1 MIDYYRLFNIA
12 GEVPEKIPIKPVKPM
27 IMIND
32 EQFIIAIMVLF
43 SIFFVVLI
51 LTVNNWDILTLT
63 NKTLMIITTSI
74 PIILVILIVIFATK
88 TNKYKKQEIEY
99 IKQYE
104 SFKKYEE
111 NQKEF
116 NEILELLKIKT
127 DKNKMKQ
134 EMEKLKKFCK
144 IYYSPKD
151 PSFCKDNEVN
161 EYTVNMVFRRIYE
174 NDRSFEDAE
183 NAMKYIYSGN

>member
-12 GEVPEKIPIKPVKPM
+12 GEVPEKVPIKPIKPM

-74 PIILVILIVIFATK
+74 PIILTILIVIFATK

-116 NEILELLKIKT
+116 TEILELLKIKT

-144 IYYSPKD
+144 VYYSKKD
-151 PSFCKDNEVN
+151 PSFCKDNTAD

>member
-1 MIDYYRLFNIA
+1 MIDYYRLFNII
-12 GEVPEKIPIKPVKPM
+12 GEVPEKVPIKPVKP
-27 IMIND
+27 
-32 EQFIIAIMVLF
+32 IITMDSEKLLVHILILLSASLILILF
-43 SIFFVVLI
+43 SIFLWEK
-51 LTVNNWDILTLT
+51 LSTVGKILTLIT
-63 NKTLMIITTSI
+63 IMIPVLLIIPTSIITS
-74 PIILVILIVIFATK
+74 K
-88 TNKYKKQEIEY
+88 TTEYEKQMDEYNKK
-99 IKQYE
+99 YE

-134 EMEKLKKFCK
+134 EMEKLEKFCK
-144 IYYSPKD
+144 VYYSKKD
-151 PSFCKDNEVN
+151 PSFCKDNEAN

>member
-1 MIDYYRLFNIA
+1 MIDYYRLLNIVE
-12 GEVPEKIPIKPVKPM
+12 EVPEKVPIKPVKPM
-27 IMIND
+27 ITID
-32 EQFIIAIMVLF
+32 IEKLFIYILILLSVSFLLILF
-43 SIFFVVLI
+43 SIFLWEK
-51 LTVNNWDILTLT
+51 LSTVGKILTLIT
-63 NKTLMIITTSI
+63 IMIPVLLIIPTSIITS
-74 PIILVILIVIFATK
+74 K
-88 TNKYKKQEIEY
+88 TTEYEKQMDEYNKK
-99 IKQYE
+99 YE

-116 NEILELLKIKT
+116 TEILELLKIKT

-144 IYYSPKD
+144 VYYSPKD

>member
-1 MIDYYRLFNIA
+1 MIDYYRLLNIV
-12 GEVPEKIPIKPVKPM
+12 GEVPEKVPIKPVKPM
-27 IMIND
+27 ITID
-32 EQFIIAIMVLF
+32 SEKLFIYILILLSVSFLLILF
-43 SIFFVVLI
+43 SIFLWEK
-51 LTVNNWDILTLT
+51 LSTVGKILTLIT
-63 NKTLMIITTSI
+63 IMIPVLLIIPTSVITSKT
-74 PIILVILIVIFATK
+74 TK
-88 TNKYKKQEIEY
+88 YEKEMDEY
-99 IKQYE
+99 NEKYE

-111 NQKEF
+111 HQKEF

-144 IYYSPKD
+144 VYYSPKD

>member
-1 MIDYYRLFNIA
+1 MIDYYRLFNIVE
-12 GEVPEKIPIKPVKPM
+12 EVPEKVPIEPVKP
-27 IMIND
+27 
-32 EQFIIAIMVLF
+32 IITMDSEKLLVYILILLSASLILILF
-43 SIFFVVLI
+43 SIFLWEK
-51 LTVNNWDILTLT
+51 LSTVGKILTLIT
-63 NKTLMIITTSI
+63 IMIPVLLIIPTSIITS
-74 PIILVILIVIFATK
+74 K
-88 TNKYKKQEIEY
+88 TAKYEKEMDEYNKK
-99 IKQYE
+99 YE

-111 NQKEF
+111 HQREF

>member
-1 MIDYYRLFNIA
+1 MIDYYRLFNIVE
-12 GEVPEKIPIKPVKPM
+12 EVPEKVPIKPVKPM
-27 IMIND
+27 ITMDSEKLLVHIL
-32 EQFIIAIMVLF
+32 ILLSVSLILILF
-43 SIFFVVLI
+43 SIFLWEK
-51 LTVNNWDILTLT
+51 LSTVGKILTLIT
-63 NKTLMIITTSI
+63 IMIPVLLIIPTSIITS
-74 PIILVILIVIFATK
+74 K
-88 TNKYKKQEIEY
+88 TAKYEKQMDEYNK
-99 IKQYE
+99 

-127 DKNKMKQ
+127 DKNKIKQ
-134 EMEKLKKFCK
+134 EMKKLKKFCK
-144 IYYSPKD
+144 VYYSPKD

>member
-27 IMIND
+27 ITMDSEKLLAHIL
-32 EQFIIAIMVLF
+32 ILLSVSLILILF
-43 SIFFVVLI
+43 SIFLWEK
-51 LTVNNWDILTLT
+51 LSTVGKILTLIT
-63 NKTLMIITTSI
+63 IMIPVLLIIPTSIITS
-74 PIILVILIVIFATK
+74 K
-88 TNKYKKQEIEY
+88 TAKYEKQMDEY
-99 IKQYE
+99 NEKYE

-127 DKNKMKQ
+127 DKNKMRL

-144 IYYSPKD
+144 VYYSPKD

>member
-1 MIDYYRLFNIA
+1 MIDYYRLLNIV
-12 GEVPEKIPIKPVKPM
+12 GEVPEKVPIKPVKPM
-27 IMIND
+27 ITID
-32 EQFIIAIMVLF
+32 SEKLFIYILILLSVSFLLILF
-43 SIFFVVLI
+43 SIFLWEK
-51 LTVNNWDILTLT
+51 LSTVGKILTLIT
-63 NKTLMIITTSI
+63 IMIPVLLIIPTSVITSKT
-74 PIILVILIVIFATK
+74 TK
-88 TNKYKKQEIEY
+88 YEKEMDEY
-99 IKQYE
+99 NEKYE

-111 NQKEF
+111 HQKEF

-144 IYYSPKD
+144 VYYSPKD
-151 PSFCKDNEVN
+151 PSFCKDNEIN

>member
-1 MIDYYRLFNIA
+1 MIDYYRLFNII
-12 GEVPEKIPIKPVKPM
+12 GEVPEKIPIKPVKP
-27 IMIND
+27 
-32 EQFIIAIMVLF
+32 IITMDSEKLLVHILMLLSVSLILILF
-43 SIFFVVLI
+43 SIFLWEK
-51 LTVNNWDILTLT
+51 LSTVGKILTLIT
-63 NKTLMIITTSI
+63 IMIPVLLIIPTSIITS
-74 PIILVILIVIFATK
+74 K
-88 TNKYKKQEIEY
+88 TAKYEKQMDEY
-99 IKQYE
+99 NEKYE

-144 IYYSPKD
+144 VYYSSKD